1 MAKHFFG
8 INKGNKFTTVT
19 DATSTTSKDI
29 ELTVE
34 LTSDASREQVIV
46 ALQNLRDYILQNSWP
61 PA

>member
-8 INKGNKFTTVT
+8 IDKGNKFTSVS
-19 DATSTTSKDI
+19 DSTSTTSKDI
-29 ELTVE
+29 EVTVE
-34 LTSDASREQVIV
+34 LTSDATKEQVIV

>member
-8 INKGNKFTTVT
+8 IDKGNKFTSVT
-19 DATSTTSKDI
+19 DSTSTTSKDI
-29 ELTVE
+29 EVTVE
-34 LTSDASREQVIV
+34 LTSDATKEQVIV